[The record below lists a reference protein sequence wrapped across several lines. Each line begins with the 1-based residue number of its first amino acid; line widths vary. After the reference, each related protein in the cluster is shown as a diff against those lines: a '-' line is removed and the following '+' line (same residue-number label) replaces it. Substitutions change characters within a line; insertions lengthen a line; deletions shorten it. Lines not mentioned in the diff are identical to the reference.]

1 MAVVSPIHSVYLGA
15 QKGRRN
21 EAGVTVF
28 RGPGTTTMTTFDKRE
43 EAFEK
48 KYVID
53 EDLKFKAVAR
63 RNKMLGLWAAEKL
76 GKSGAGADSYARE
89 VVVAEFADA
98 HELEVLR
105 KVTSDLAA
113 KGLSINEL
121 DVRTKMDEFMAQAI
135 AQVKAGM

>member
-1 MAVVSPIHSVYLGA
+1 
-15 QKGRRN
+15 
-21 EAGVTVF
+21 
-28 RGPGTTTMTTFDKRE
+28 MTTFDKRE

-53 EDLKFKAVAR
+53 EDLRFKAVAR

-76 GKSGAGADSYARE
+76 GKSGADADSYAKD

-98 HELEVLR
+98 HDLEVVR

-113 KGLSINEL
+113 NGVLLGEA
-121 DVRTKMDEFMAQAI
+121 DVRTKMDELMAQAI
-135 AQVKAGM
+135 AQVKAGT

>member
-1 MAVVSPIHSVYLGA
+1 
-15 QKGRRN
+15 
-21 EAGVTVF
+21 
-28 RGPGTTTMTTFDKRE
+28 MTTFDKRE

-53 EDLKFKAVAR
+53 ENLKFKAVAR

-76 GKSGAGADSYARE
+76 GKSGADAVSYSND

-98 HELEVLR
+98 RDLEVIR

>member
-1 MAVVSPIHSVYLGA
+1 
-15 QKGRRN
+15 
-21 EAGVTVF
+21 
-28 RGPGTTTMTTFDKRE
+28 MTTFDKRE

-63 RNKMLGLWAAEKL
+63 RNRMLGLWAAEKL
-76 GKSGAGADSYARE
+76 GKSGAEADSYAKE
-89 VVVAEFADA
+89 VVAAEFADA
-98 HELEVLR
+98 HDLDVVR

-121 DVRTKMDEFMAQAI
+121 DIRTKMDEFLAQAI
-135 AQVKAGM
+135 AQVKAGK